1 MKFTP
6 ALVGRLAALA
16 GLTLSEEETGTMAL
30 ELTRRREGLRAL
42 DELAG
47 QELDAAPRMPE

>member
-42 DELAG
+42 DELTG